1 MVFLYDLIF
10 FLIFLFF
17 LPVYLVKGK
26 LHSGF
31 LCRLGIMPKGI
42 VFNSPIWIH
51 TVSVGEAM
59 AVKEFVSGLRGR
71 YPGVQMV
78 FSTVTPTG
86 NQVAR
91 SFAQPQ
97 DAVIYLPFDF
107 SLVVRSVLRRMRPRL
122 FLAAETEFWPNLLSA
137 LRAYGV
143 PAAVINGRISDRSL
157 RGYARLKVLF
167 APLLRKIG
175 FFCVQTEKDA
185 ERLVSLGVENDR
197 IKVTGNLKFDAGISS
212 VSAAAADA
220 CRLTLGLGEEER
232 LLVAGSTHE
241 GEEELV
247 LRAYE
252 MTAAGRRHV
261 RLLLAPRHPRR
272 AAEVA
277 ALLRARGLH
286 PVMVSGLEKGGGDG
300 RADSE
305 AVFILDSVGRLFD
318 YYGAAY
324 AVFVGGS
331 LVPRGGHNIIEPAS
345 WSKPVLCGPYTFNF
359 REIISIFSRDDAC
372 INVGGTGQLAQAW
385 AELLDHPGR
394 AAEAGRKA
402 RGVIDR
408 HRGAGLRTLA
418 AVALLVNGKGI

>member
-17 LPVYLVKGK
+17 LPLYLIKGK

-31 LCRLGIMPKGI
+31 FCRLGIIPGGT

-59 AVKEFVSGLRGR
+59 AVKDLVSGLRAR
-71 YPGVQMV
+71 YPGTQMV

-86 NQVAR
+86 SQVVR
-91 SFAQPQ
+91 SFAQPR

-107 SLVVRSVLRRMRPRL
+107 SFIVRPVLRRMRPRL

-137 LRAYGV
+137 LHAAGV
-143 PAAVINGRISDRSL
+143 PSAVVNGRISDRSL
-157 RGYARLKVLF
+157 RGYTRLKLLIS
-167 APLLRKIG
+167 PLLRKVG
-175 FFCVQTEKDA
+175 FFCVQTEEDA
-185 ERLVSLGVENDR
+185 GRLVSLGVERGR
-197 IKVTGNLKFDAGISS
+197 ISVTGNLKFDSGISA
-212 VSAAAADA
+212 VSAAAAGA
-220 CRLTLGLGEEER
+220 CRMVLGLRGEER

-241 GEEELV
+241 GEEEPV

-252 MTAAGRRHV
+252 IAAAGRRDV
-261 RLLLAPRHPRR
+261 RLLIAPRHPRR

-277 ALLRARGLH
+277 GLLRARGFRPL
-286 PVMVSGLEKGGGDG
+286 PVSELEKGGGEG
-300 RADSE
+300 RTDAK
-305 AVFILDSVGRLFD
+305 AVFVLDSVGKLFD

-345 WSKPVLCGPYTFNF
+345 WSKPVLCGPHTFNF
-359 REIISIFSRDDAC
+359 REIISIFSRGGAC
-372 INVGGTGQLAQAW
+372 IVVDGVEQLAKSW
-385 AELLDHPGR
+385 AGLLDDPGR
-394 AAEAGRKA
+394 AEEAGRKA
-402 RGVIDR
+402 RAVIDR
-408 HRGAGLRTLA
+408 HRGAGLRTLE
-418 AVALLVNGKGI
+418 AVAGLMDGKVI

>member
-185 ERLVSLGVENDR
+185 ERLVSLGVENR
-197 IKVTGNLKFDAGISS
+197 
-212 VSAAAADA
+212 
-220 CRLTLGLGEEER
+220 
-232 LLVAGSTHE
+232 
-241 GEEELV
+241 
-247 LRAYE
+247 
-252 MTAAGRRHV
+252 
-261 RLLLAPRHPRR
+261 
-272 AAEVA
+272 
-277 ALLRARGLH
+277 
-286 PVMVSGLEKGGGDG
+286 
-300 RADSE
+300 
-305 AVFILDSVGRLFD
+305 
-318 YYGAAY
+318 
-324 AVFVGGS
+324 
-331 LVPRGGHNIIEPAS
+331 
-345 WSKPVLCGPYTFNF
+345 
-359 REIISIFSRDDAC
+359 
-372 INVGGTGQLAQAW
+372 
-385 AELLDHPGR
+385 
-394 AAEAGRKA
+394 
-402 RGVIDR
+402 
-408 HRGAGLRTLA
+408 
-418 AVALLVNGKGI
+418 